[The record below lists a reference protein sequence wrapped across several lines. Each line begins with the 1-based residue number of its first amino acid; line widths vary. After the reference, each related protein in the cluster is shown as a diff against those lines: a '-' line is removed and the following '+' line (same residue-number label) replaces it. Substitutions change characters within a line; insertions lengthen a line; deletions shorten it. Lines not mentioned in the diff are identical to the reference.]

1 MEQKLFKQNFVDEL
15 KNKLFEAEVNLAALK
30 EILPVMQATRESLQR
45 KVYMSNQFIEKMQ
58 KDPTKEAREK
68 RQREELQLKIWQEKM
83 KKQNEEID
91 KTIQRNEDLEIT
103 INNLSI
109 FIKTAEK
116 LKWPKKNQP

>member
-1 MEQKLFKQNFVDEL
+1 MEQKLFKQNFIDEL
-15 KNKLFEAEVNLAALK
+15 KNKLWESEINLAALK
-30 EILPVMQATRESLQR
+30 EILPVMQDTRERLQS
-45 KVYMSNQFIEKMQ
+45 KIDMSNQFIEEQQ

-68 RQREELQLKIWQEKM
+68 RQREEAQLKLWQDKM

-109 FIKTAEK
+109 FIKVAEK
-116 LKWPKKNQP
+116 KK